1 MQKSSDSTPV
11 PSEFICIS
19 LSIGSRKR
27 AWERSSGGT
36 LWEYGNTAVEEEE
49 EGPGRTSRK
58 WEREEKE
65 VWSQAQRLSHEF
77 STLAEVEGGGGFC
90 CTTKGVL

>member
-1 MQKSSDSTPV
+1 MQKSSESTPV

-19 LSIGSRKR
+19 LSIGLRKR
-27 AWERSSGGT
+27 AWERSSGRT
-36 LWEYGNTAVEEEE
+36 LWEYGNTAVEEVE
-49 EGPGRTSRK
+49 EGPGRNSRK